1 MTVQTPLLSVR
12 GLVLTPGSTPID
24 LDVHS
29 GQVLGLAG
37 LERAGQERFLQTLV
51 GLESPIAGTV
61 TATTDGT
68 AVQITSFST
77 ARRHHLAYLPRERRT
92 EGILTGR
99 SVLDNFSV
107 LTRAHRARFGFI
119 DRTATIAAYERHADR
134 LRIKAASHQSS
145 INTLSGGNQQKV
157 MVARILEAGPKVLL
171 LNDPTRGVDHRT
183 RVALYELFLEVAA
196 EGTAVIA
203 LSSELSEI
211 ITFCPRALV
220 FRGGEVAADLS
231 GAEITE
237 DGLLSAM
244 FGSTTET
251 AFGPKAKL

>member
-1 MTVQTPLLSVR
+1 MTLLLSVR
-12 GLVLTPGSTPID
+12 NLVLSPNSTPID
-24 LDVHS
+24 LDVHA

-37 LERAGQERFLQTLV
+37 LERAGQERFLKTLV
-51 GLESPIAGTV
+51 GLQSPLAGTV
-61 TATTDGT
+61 TATTGGT
-68 AVQITSFST
+68 ATQITSFST
-77 ARRHHLAYLPRERRT
+77 ARRQHLAYLPRERRT

-107 LTRAHRARFGFI
+107 LTRARRARFGFI
-119 DRTATIAAYERHADR
+119 DRAATITAYERHADR
-134 LRIKAASHQSS
+134 LRIKASSHQSS

-157 MVARILEAGPKVLL
+157 LVARILEAGPRVLL

-183 RVALYELFLEVAA
+183 RVALYELFLQVAS

-211 ITFCPRALV
+211 ISFCPRALV

-231 GAEITE
+231 GPEVTE
-237 DGLLSAM
+237 DRLLSAM
-244 FGSTTET
+244 FGSNTDNI
-251 AFGPKAKL
+251 FLPRSKL